1 MKPTSAMQTSLM
13 QASVMQT
20 SGMQTSVMQTW
31 GRRAVTLGLLAAVGA
46 AVTSTNRWWAQLPAT
61 AATEG
66 APVLSRAGLV
76 SEGQPQA
83 PVPSSSS
90 PAVAP
95 RELPRGGRVLLP
107 TYRLVGYCGVPG
119 SGDLGRLGVGDLD
132 ARATEALQTGRLY
145 AGKGSE
151 GELPGADGRILM
163 PVLELIAVVAH
174 RSPGSDGLY
183 RSRAA
188 DEVVAAHLAVARKH
202 KGLLLLNIQP
212 GRARFVDEVRAF
224 ERWLREPDVGVALDP
239 EWSGKAPFVPG
250 RVYGSVTG
258 AELDDVAAY
267 LSSVVKAGNLP
278 EKAMVVHQVDRSVI
292 RRSAELTRHDGV
304 VVIKGVDGIG
314 SPAAKIDTWSVLVS
328 DLPGGMR
335 TGIKIFF
342 TEDRAG
348 GSPLMSPQQVL
359 ALRPQPDYVMYE

>member
-1 MKPTSAMQTSLM
+1 VVPTPPVPTPLIK
-13 QASVMQT
+13 T
-20 SGMQTSVMQTW
+20 PLIKTPLIKTL

-46 AVTSTNRWWAQLPAT
+46 AVTSTNRWWAQAPGT
-61 AATEG
+61 AAGDG

-76 SEGQPQA
+76 SAGQPQA
-83 PVPSSSS
+83 PAPSSSS
-90 PAVAP
+90 LPTAP
-95 RELPRGGRVLLP
+95 RDLPRGGRVLLP

-119 SGDLGRLGVGDLD
+119 SSELGRLGVGDLE
-132 ARATEALQTGRLY
+132 ARVAEVLATGRLY
-145 AGKGSE
+145 AGKGIG
-151 GELPGADGRILM
+151 GELPGPDGRILM

-174 RSPGSDGLY
+174 RSPGTDGLF
-183 RSRAA
+183 RSRVA
-188 DEVVAAHLAVARKH
+188 DDVVATHLAAARRH
-202 KGLLLLNIQP
+202 KGLLLLNVQP

-239 EWSGKAPFVPG
+239 EWSGRAPFVPG

-267 LSSVVKAGNLP
+267 LSSLVRAGDLP

-292 RRSAELTRHDGV
+292 RRSAGLGRHDGV

-314 SPAAKIDTWSVLVS
+314 SPVAKTDTWSVLVS

-342 TEDRAG
+342 TEDRAD